1 MRRHSDRADQQ
12 DCESQYAH
20 KNFPLDWFTARTSSR
35 HMPGSGDIGTA
46 VIADRAQH
54 SRHQFVERGLV
65 RQVLDIEDRAVVEA
79 PNTSIIAALAN

>member
-1 MRRHSDRADQQ
+1 
-12 DCESQYAH
+12 
-20 KNFPLDWFTARTSSR
+20 
-35 HMPGSGDIGTA
+35 MPRGGDIGST

-79 PNTSIIAALAN
+79 PNTTIIVALAN